1 MGCSISNPIPDVSV
15 PVQVKQDVQSGSSS
29 SQIESQTVDKPDEPD
44 EDDEDEALSEN
55 ALVTLLD
62 FTIEK
67 ELGRGGFGIVHAVRK
82 ITGPDRGKWYAMKT
96 MSKRAVLDRRQS
108 DVVMNERNLLAHLHY
123 FHLTNLAYA
132 IDTDSH
138 LYLFTDLCLGG
149 DLLYQLRRCAPI
161 VDASIGGVVNRMS
174 EERVVFY
181 ASNVVLFLRHL
192 HNRKIIHRDIK
203 PENLV
208 LDGSGYLKVTDLGT
222 AAQTNGITGAAGTKP
237 YMAPESFFPA
247 PCLSFMS
254 DFYSLGV
261 TLFQLLTGTRPYKPT
276 KSNIQML
283 VRMSLFIPPAHYT
296 DISLIR
302 RILSSAQERKMAL
315 IQKTEFLYSHRL
327 AHVSPDC
334 RDFVISCLICN
345 PRFRLGKDG
354 VREVMNHPWF
364 SKVNWTKLKKRNV
377 PPPYMPSMQITTS
390 DTITA
395 LTNKIFFD
403 QQQIEQ
409 QQMEQR
415 QHDRSLSHQQ
425 IQPDLDI
432 AQSVHETPLTADE
445 QKVFSGFYFRRGVTP
460 IPQLQPITH
469 EAPSRDRALLEVLNY
484 IPPSKLDSENRMA
497 VAAISF
503 AIETKTLTR
512 SLMYHHGVK
521 EGSEYDSD
529 PAVAGP
535 DVADSF
541 LPEVVD
547 DGAESSTS
555 LSTSQKSS
563 NTTPREASIDDLSQI
578 TPTVN
583 EAKTII
589 IGV

>member
-1 MGCSISNPIPDVSV
+1 MGCSTSNPISVVTVPDKM
-15 PVQVKQDVQSGSSS
+15 KQEIQSGSSS
-29 SQIESQTVDKPDEPD
+29 SFIQTNSKSESSS
-44 EDDEDEALSEN
+44 EAN
-55 ALVTLLD
+55 LVTLSD
-62 FTIEK
+62 FSIEK

-82 ITGPDRGKWYAMKT
+82 INGPDSGKWYAMKT
-96 MSKRAVLDRRQS
+96 MSKRAVLDRRQA

-132 IDTDSH
+132 IDNDSN

-149 DLLYQLRRCAPI
+149 DMLYQLRRCATI
-161 VDASIGGVVNRMS
+161 VDASIGSVVNRMP
-174 EERVVFY
+174 EDRVVFY
-181 ASNVVLFLRHL
+181 ASNIVLFLRHL
-192 HNRKIIHRDIK
+192 HNKKIIHRDIK

-208 LDGSGYLKVTDLGT
+208 LDSSGYLKVTDLGT
-222 AAQTNGITGAAGTKP
+222 ATQTNGITGAAGTKP

-302 RILSSAQERKMAL
+302 RILSSAQERKLAM

-364 SKVNWTKLKKRNV
+364 SKVNWSKLKKRNI
-377 PPPYMPSMQITTS
+377 PPPYLPSVQQVTNS
-390 DTITA
+390 DKKMNI
-395 LTNKIFFD
+395 TNKVLID
-403 QQQIEQ
+403 QHLVEQHQSEPQLRDQSVVQQ
-409 QQMEQR
+409 
-415 QHDRSLSHQQ
+415 RS
-425 IQPDLDI
+425 QPDLDNP
-432 AQSVHETPLTADE
+432 QVVQEVPLTAEE
-445 QKVFSGFYFRRGVTP
+445 QRVFSGFYFRRGVTP
-460 IPQLQPITH
+460 VPQLQPITQGS
-469 EAPSRDRALLEVLNY
+469 APTKDRAYLEVLNY
-484 IPPSKLDSENRMA
+484 IPPTKLDSENRLA
-497 VAAISF
+497 VAAINF
-503 AIETKTLTR
+503 AIETRTLTR

-529 PAVAGP
+529 PAIAGP
-535 DVADSF
+535 DAVESF

-547 DGAESSTS
+547 DDVGSRAGVSPGPIPDKESRGGGVDASPQQP
-555 LSTSQKSS
+555 L
-563 NTTPREASIDDLSQI
+563 TPSPILAIKECI
-578 TPTVN
+578 
-583 EAKTII
+583 
-589 IGV
+589 